1 VKLRVQLFRF
11 VVSGGISAVVDFGIL
26 WTLMHFNLDYVW
38 AKAIS
43 FVFGTA
49 TAYLINRRWTFQ
61 AEASKRRFL
70 AVMALYGVTFAV
82 QVGIWAA
89 AYPWLIGLAGNQT
102 LAQVGGFVLAQGV
115 ATTVNFIVQRTV
127 IFKAR

>member
-1 VKLRVQLFRF
+1 VKLRTQLIRF

-26 WTLMHFNLDYVW
+26 WTLMHFGVDYIW
-38 AKAIS
+38 AKAVS
-43 FVFGTA
+43 FVFGTT

-61 AEASKRRFL
+61 AEASKRRFF

-89 AYPWLIGLAGNQT
+89 AYPWLDSWSGNRT
-102 LAQVGGFVLAQGV
+102 IAQVGGFVLAQGV
-115 ATTVNFIVQRTV
+115 ATTVNFIVQRMV
-127 IFKAR
+127 IFKA